1 MTTHEANES
10 ALIGIMSALQC
21 DTPEDALR
29 RVRELAAQAQLQEE
43 MPRPLLMVD
52 TAGRITIRNDVTI
65 RGLAQIIDAL
75 QNMRVAGAA

>member
-1 MTTHEANES
+1 
-10 ALIGIMSALQC
+10 
-21 DTPEDALR
+21 
-29 RVRELAAQAQLQEE
+29 
-43 MPRPLLMVD
+43 MVD